1 MSPLIYPEEYE
12 NEDSLNDPTSAETT
26 PNPVTPSGKP
36 TKEPTSE
43 PDSYALSESSAPTR
57 EDSMGH
63 LSQKDISRYQKGS
76 YPPRFTTLEERTKED
91 TWGNTRQIRILGQ
104 DKSLEVEEYLITL
117 TESPYQIPT
126 NLEEVDKNAI
136 AAKIMR
142 EDM

>member
-63 LSQKDISRYQKGS
+63 LSPKDIVGYQKVS
-76 YPPRFTTLEERTKED
+76 DPPRFATLEESTKESPWGD
-91 TWGNTRQIRILGQ
+91 TWKIRILVQ
-104 DKSLEVEEYLITL
+104 DNILDAGEDLLTP

-126 NLEEVDKNAI
+126 NLEEVGN
-136 AAKIMR
+136 M
-142 EDM
+142 